1 MTMKNTFVPI
11 SLLILAGLS
20 SYFVFGQT
28 VTVKAEPPTIVITNT
43 EPATYKLEQ
52 LYRKADV
59 VALVRVVSGD
69 TENYDVAIYKVIV
82 VTNFKG
88 TAEGQ
93 ILYYGPCIGEKLG
106 SEYIVFLRS
115 VKEPAVPKD
124 AKNPAYGAVKYFE
137 VFNQGYG
144 SMETSYVC
152 VFDGKD
158 IKDHCDDGVRICT
171 DYIILPK
178 NIPGFPSM
186 EDIVPMGFRWV
197 RKSKFLSLLDEF
209 ADTGVLRLQ

>member
-1 MTMKNTFVPI
+1 MKNAFV
-11 SLLILAGLS
+11 SFSMLILGFLLS
-20 SYFVFGQT
+20 HSAFGQT
-28 VTVKAEPPTIVITNT
+28 VTVKSEPEPTVVTIT

-52 LYRKADV
+52 LYTKADV

-69 TENYDVAIYKVIV
+69 TENYDVAIYKAVV

-106 SEYIVFLRS
+106 SEYVVFLRS
-115 VKEPAVPKD
+115 VKEPTVPKD
-124 AKNPAYGAVKYFE
+124 AKNPAYGTVKYFE
-137 VFNQGYG
+137 VFNLGYG
-144 SMETSYVC
+144 AMEISYEC

-158 IKDHCDDGVRICT
+158 IKDQCDDGVKICT

-178 NIPGFPSM
+178 GTPVFPS
-186 EDIVPMGFRWV
+186 EDEVVSFGCRWV
-197 RKSKFLSLLDEF
+197 RKTKFISLLYDL
-209 ADTGVLRLQ
+209 ADPGILRLQ